1 MSRTYRRMKTDRGH
15 KMTRQAIRK
24 NKQVWKESREQTIDI
39 MEMSK
44 VGYIETV

>member
-15 KMTRQAIRK
+15 SMPRQATRK

-39 MEMSK
+39 MGMSN
-44 VGYIETV
+44 VGYLETV